1 MNTLRRS
8 FVRISYYSGSAFKAF
23 DLISIT
29 SESVTGYV
37 SSILFSDVK
46 NLIKFSLFKAYSRI
60 NTNAV

>member
-23 DLISIT
+23 YLISIT

-37 SSILFSDVK
+37 SYILFSDVK

-60 NTNAV
+60 KTNAV